1 MTPTAKPVSDFLSG
15 LLSSPWLHPL
25 NDLDALEDLVGRF
38 DATWSL
44 TRTKARVIAVIRETA
59 DVRTLVLR
67 PNHRWPGHVAG
78 QHLLVEVEI
87 DGRRVCRMFTIATPP
102 RADGTIEITVKR
114 RAGGK
119 LSVWWNERAAV
130 GDVLGLGAPAGDFV
144 LPAGK
149 HERVAMLSAGSG
161 ITPVMAILRHL
172 REQAPDARV
181 LFVHSAR
188 SREDVIF
195 RDELEEMARRWRRFD
210 LRLHL
215 TSSDGRLDANALSR
229 LARTAG
235 RDLALVCGPSGFL
248 EAASR
253 AWREAGNEDRLLSEH
268 FGLRSSIAAGDGS
281 APQHVRASRAGISFA
296 AAGGRSLLVE
306 AEAAGLSPAYG
317 CRMGICHTCKCRKV
331 SGIVQDLRDG
341 RVSEESDEM
350 IQLCVT
356 GARSA
361 LTIEL

>member
-1 MTPTAKPVSDFLSG
+1 MTPTATPVSGFLGS

-25 NDLDALEDLVGRF
+25 NDVEALEDLVGRF
-38 DATWSL
+38 DTTWSL

-59 DVRTLVLR
+59 DVCTLVLR
-67 PNHRWPGHVAG
+67 PNRRWPGHVAG

-87 DGRRVCRMFTIATPP
+87 DGRRVCRTFTISSPP

-114 RAGGK
+114 RTGGK

-130 GDVLGLGAPAGDFV
+130 GDVLGLGEPAGDFV

-149 HERVAMLSAGSG
+149 HERIAMLSAGSG

-172 REQAPDARV
+172 REEAPDASV

-195 RDELEEMARRWRRFD
+195 RDELEEMARRWRGFD
-210 LRLHL
+210 LRLQM
-215 TSSDGRLDANALSR
+215 TSTDGRLDAAALSR
-229 LARTAG
+229 LAQTVG
-235 RDLALVCGPSGFL
+235 SDLTFVCGPSGFI
-248 EAASR
+248 EAASG
-253 AWREAGNEDRLLSEH
+253 AWREAGNEDWLLSEH
-268 FGLRSSIAAGDGS
+268 FGLPSSIAAGDGS
-281 APQHVRASRAGISFA
+281 APQYVRANRAGVAFV

-306 AEAAGLSPAYG
+306 AEAAGLKPAYG

-331 SGIVQDLRDG
+331 SGTVEDLRNG
-341 RVSEESDEM
+341 RVSEEPNEM

-356 GARSA
+356 AARSA
-361 LTIEL
+361 LTLEL